1 MYPNPLKQKLRK
13 GEIVLGTSLPVP
25 SSLVLGTIVQ
35 AQPDFVWIDTE
46 HAPFATESL
55 DAIPVLARQNGVA
68 PMIRVAWND
77 PALIKK
83 AYRRRRCG
91 RDGAPSQYRRRS
103 YSGSAYARYPPEGQ
117 RGLSPMW
124 TRIAGEDW
132 NHVIKT
138 ANAETVLILQVE
150 SHEAYDNIDEIKQV
164 AGIDVLLVGPLDL
177 SASVGKI
184 TETSAREVQ
193 EIMQD
198 VPGRLEGSGIVAG
211 TTLVDLS
218 EIQEKLR
225 WGYRFMNVGNILA
238 YGTQVLTQNLETLR
252 ANPGG
257 GTEE

>member
-1 MYPNPLKQKLRK
+1 MPVTPLK
-13 GEIVLGTSLPVP
+13 
-25 SSLVLGTIVQ
+25 
-35 AQPDFVWIDTE
+35 D
-46 HAPFATESL
+46 
-55 DAIPVLARQNGVA
+55 
-68 PMIRVAWND
+68 
-77 PALIKK
+77 
-83 AYRRRRCG
+83 
-91 RDGAPSQYRRRS
+91 
-103 YSGSAYARYPPEGQ
+103 SAGF
-117 RGLSPMW
+117 LPMW

-138 ANAETVLILQVE
+138 ANAETVLILQIE
-150 SHEAYDNIDEIKQV
+150 SQEAYDNIDEIKQV

-193 EIMQD
+193 EIMRD

-238 YGTQVLTQNLETLR
+238 YGTQVLTQNLEILR

>member
-13 GEIVLGTSLPVP
+13 GDIVLGTSLPVP

-83 AYRRRRCG
+83 AY
-91 RDGAPSQYRRRS
+91 DVGAVAVMVPQVNTAEEAAR
-103 YSGSAYARYPPEGQ
+103 AVQYARYPPEGQ

-138 ANAETVLILQVE
+138 ANAETVLILQIE
-150 SHEAYDNIDEIKQV
+150 SQEAYDNIDEIKQV

-184 TETSAREVQ
+184 TETSAGEVQ
-193 EIMQD
+193 EIMRD
-198 VPGRLEGSGIVAG
+198 VPRATGRVRHCRWHHACGSFRDPGETSLGLPLYECRQYSRLWHTGSDPQPRNLARQSRWEG
-211 TTLVDLS
+211 
-218 EIQEKLR
+218 
-225 WGYRFMNVGNILA
+225 
-238 YGTQVLTQNLETLR
+238 
-252 ANPGG
+252 
-257 GTEE
+257 